1 MKNIAQLLK
10 RFVARTSETPAVT
23 PAALLIPLE
32 PRIVYDASV
41 AAVGASHHHADLA
54 ERAAGRA
61 GISESAAELF
71 RNSAAFRAIAGS
83 HEGEASGS
91 SRSWDRGAQ
100 QRSPQNDTAPKQV
113 VFVEPDVTDYQSL
126 LTGLPPD
133 TRYVVLNPNT
143 DGLQQIAQYLKSH
156 PGVDSIALLSHG
168 SEAQV
173 EVGGTVLDLGDL
185 SAYRAEL
192 GQIGAAMKPGGD
204 FLIYA
209 CDVAEGSDGQA
220 LVQQI
225 ASLSSL
231 NVAASTHL
239 VGPTS
244 LGGSWT
250 LDYDVG
256 TVRAPMV
263 FSTASEQRYGFLLS
277 QTIEDYTSDPGFD
290 SGFTS
295 QFTLDGITYTIVKS
309 GPQGDNNIGVDPTLQ
324 QLPDE
329 GGLGNALQFDQNEPG
344 GAPSGGISSIT
355 ISLADGHALN
365 FSSLDIDVTAGS
377 SPTNGTVSFTASNGI
392 TSPTVIASNGNATS
406 TTVSFSGQS
415 AFQNTRS
422 LTISGSNLLVN
433 LGHLVYTDVPS
444 PVLSASSGTT
454 NYVGGTAAKAVDS
467 AATVT
472 DTSLGTLGNATT
484 GTVTIGSHSSG
495 DTLSFT
501 GSAATGNITATFSNY
516 VLTLTSA
523 NGSATAAQWTNAFDA
538 VNFSSTSTTY
548 GNRSISFVLND
559 GAVNSNTTTKTLDL
573 VNPFPVITVD
583 SGSSAFAT
591 SNDVAH
597 VPSTPVTID
606 SGLTLTDSGSST
618 VQSAT
623 VSIASNYQNTDVLEF
638 TANGTTFGNISGSYS
653 AGVLMLTSAGNSA
666 TIAQWKSA
674 LDSVSYTST
683 AAVPSNATRT
693 ISFSITDANNN
704 VSNTA
709 TRAVT
714 VTDVDQ
720 IPALTIGN
728 GSTNYV
734 GGTAAVAIDTNIG
747 VTDVDSVNQ
756 VSGTVSIS
764 NGFAAGDTL
773 AFTSNNIL
781 YGNITGSYN
790 TNNGTLT
797 LTGSATDQQWANAFH
812 AVTFSAANTTAP
824 GNRTISFVVNDG
836 TFNSAAVTKTVAVT
850 APPVITTDSGSVAF
864 STSNNVASVPST
876 PIVIDSTLGLVDLGS
891 STEGSATVSVTGNY
905 QNTDVLGFTSNAS
918 FGNITGSY
926 NAGVLTLTSAGNS
939 ATIAQWKSALDS
951 VSYTSTAAVPS
962 NATRTISFSITD
974 GNNNVSNTATRLVT
988 VTDVDQIPVLS
999 IGNGTTHYVGGT
1011 TAVAIDTNIG
1021 VSDVDSTHQTSG
1033 TVTIGSGFSSGDSLS
1048 FTSNNILY
1056 GNITGSYNTNN
1067 GTLTLT
1073 GSATDQQWA
1082 NAFNSVTFSSVSTT
1096 FGNRTISFV
1105 VNDGTFNS
1113 AAATKTVDVT
1123 DPSPVITAD
1132 SGSAAFTTS
1141 NNVANVP
1148 STPVTIDSGL
1158 MLTDP
1163 ATSTLQSATVAIT
1176 GNFQTTTDVLNFTS
1190 NANFGNIAGSYNAG
1204 VLTLTSAGN
1213 SATLAQWQAALDS
1226 VTYTSTAVTPNNATR
1241 TVSFGV
1247 TDAFS
1252 NVSNT
1257 ATRHVTVTDVD
1268 QTPIVTTTNGT
1279 TGYVGGAAAVAVDTG
1294 VTVTDG
1300 DNANQASGTVTITT
1314 GFRSGDTL
1322 AFNNTSNAQFGNV
1335 TATYNGIGT
1344 LTLSGTATDQQ
1355 WADAFDAV
1363 TFSAANTT
1371 TPGSRTIS
1379 FVVNDGTINSAIA
1392 TKSVDVVVP
1401 PLVTTDAGSV
1411 AFVAGDNVT
1420 STPVAVDSGI
1430 SVSDASSPTLTAAN
1444 VSITG
1449 NFHTGEDVLTFN
1461 NTSSSIFGNISGS
1474 YDSATGVL
1482 TLTSSGASATLAQW
1496 QAALGAVTYTD
1507 TAITPNTATR
1517 TISFSVVD
1525 ANSNTGNIATRTVT
1539 TADTDQTPIV
1549 TTTGG
1554 ATPYVGGAAAIVVDS
1569 GVTVSDL
1576 DNPAQPLGTVSIGA
1590 GFHTGDTLAFTN
1602 TSATVYGNIT
1612 GSYDTTTG
1620 VMTLTSAGATA
1631 TDAQWANAFDSVQFS
1646 AGSSATPGNRT
1657 LSFVTNDGTEN
1668 SVAATKIVTVI
1679 GPPSVGTDSGSA
1691 VFVAG
1696 DNVASTPVAVDS
1708 GISIFDTG
1716 SSTLA
1721 AANVAIT
1728 GNFHSGEDV
1737 LSFANAGSMMGNIV
1751 GTYDGS
1757 TGVLTLRSSG
1767 ASATLAQWQAA
1778 LSAVTYTDTAITP
1791 NTATRTISINVTDG
1805 NSNTSNVATRTV
1817 TVAASDQT
1825 PIVTSTAGTTDYAGG
1840 TIAIAVD
1847 AGVGV
1852 SDRDNTTQS
1861 SATVSIASG
1870 FNVGDTLSFANTSA
1884 AAYGNIGQSYNAT
1897 TGVLTLTSSGATAT
1911 DAQWQSALDSVTFS
1925 AGSAAVPGNRT
1936 IAFVV
1941 NDGIQN
1947 SAAVTKTVDVI
1958 ALPSVVTDSGSTS
1971 FVAADNTGSTPIV
1984 VDSGIALS
1992 DAGSSVLASATVAI
2006 TVNFRGGED
2015 VLTFANDNSTMGN
2028 VSGSYNAATGVLTL
2042 SSSGATATLAQWQAA
2057 LRSVTY
2063 TDTAV
2068 TPSGATR
2075 TISFTVIDG
2084 NGNPSSAAT
2093 RTVTLQD
2100 TDQTPIIV
2108 TTGGVTGY
2116 EVGPPA
2122 TTIDSGITFSD
2133 RDNTTL
2139 ASATVSI
2146 GVGFHSGDGL
2156 SLAPGGGSG
2165 HGNITATYDAST
2177 GVLTLSS
2184 PGAAATIAQW
2194 QMALESV
2201 QFSAPVTAPAGSRTI
2216 SFAVNDGTDVSV
2228 VATKTVDVANLP
2240 FRPAVMPNPQ
2250 VEQALVGNASAATTE
2265 QNAALIVL
2273 TALDPPTPVTGAA
2286 VVDAFRPPAP
2296 GLSSP
2301 PWLLSSAFDL
2311 QEPADV
2317 YAPIERLDATAQQ
2330 SFSWPL
2336 TSPARGDAGER
2347 VTTDTTLVQ
2356 VDGTPL
2362 PPWMH
2367 YDAATGVLSGTA
2379 PAGASGEFD
2388 IIVTVRH
2395 NSGVTTR
2402 REMLIDFSARGAP
2415 GLHDRTQPHA
2425 HPRHTAQHRGKPSLT
2440 EQFARQRSE
2449 LHVSRS
2455 PAAARPTPV
2464 A

>member
-1 MKNIAQLLK
+1 
-10 RFVARTSETPAVT
+10 
-23 PAALLIPLE
+23 
-32 PRIVYDASV
+32 
-41 AAVGASHHHADLA
+41 
-54 ERAAGRA
+54 
-61 GISESAAELF
+61 
-71 RNSAAFRAIAGS
+71 
-83 HEGEASGS
+83 
-91 SRSWDRGAQ
+91 
-100 QRSPQNDTAPKQV
+100 
-113 VFVEPDVTDYQSL
+113 
-126 LTGLPPD
+126 
-133 TRYVVLNPNT
+133 
-143 DGLQQIAQYLKSH
+143 
-156 PGVDSIALLSHG
+156 
-168 SEAQV
+168 
-173 EVGGTVLDLGDL
+173 
-185 SAYRAEL
+185 
-192 GQIGAAMKPGGD
+192 
-204 FLIYA
+204 
-209 CDVAEGSDGQA
+209 
-220 LVQQI
+220 
-225 ASLSSL
+225 
-231 NVAASTHL
+231 
-239 VGPTS
+239 
-244 LGGSWT
+244 
-250 LDYDVG
+250 
-256 TVRAPMV
+256 
-263 FSTASEQRYGFLLS
+263 
-277 QTIEDYTSDPGFD
+277 
-290 SGFTS
+290 
-295 QFTLDGITYTIVKS
+295 
-309 GPQGDNNIGVDPTLQ
+309 
-324 QLPDE
+324 
-329 GGLGNALQFDQNEPG
+329 
-344 GAPSGGISSIT
+344 
-355 ISLADGHALN
+355 
-365 FSSLDIDVTAGS
+365 VTAGS

-415 AFQNTRS
+415 AFQDTRS

-523 NGSATAAQWTNAFDA
+523 NGSATATQWTNAFDA

-728 GSTNYV
+728 GTTNYV

-756 VSGTVSIS
+756 VSGTVTIS

-797 LTGSATDQQWANAFH
+797 LTGSATDQQWANAFN

-824 GNRTISFVVNDG
+824 GNRTISFVINDG

-876 PIVIDSTLGLVDLGS
+876 PVVIDSTLGLVDL
-891 STEGSATVSVTGNY
+891 STATELSATVAISGNY

-1011 TAVAIDTNIG
+1011 AAVAIDTNIG

-1158 MLTDP
+1158 TLTDP

-1449 NFHTGEDVLTFN
+1449 
-1461 NTSSSIFGNISGS
+1461 
-1474 YDSATGVL
+1474 
-1482 TLTSSGASATLAQW
+1482 Q
-1496 QAALGAVTYTD
+1496 
-1507 TAITPNTATR
+1507 
-1517 TISFSVVD
+1517 
-1525 ANSNTGNIATRTVT
+1525 
-1539 TADTDQTPIV
+1539 
-1549 TTTGG
+1549 
-1554 ATPYVGGAAAIVVDS
+1554 
-1569 GVTVSDL
+1569 
-1576 DNPAQPLGTVSIGA
+1576 
-1590 GFHTGDTLAFTN
+1590 
-1602 TSATVYGNIT
+1602 
-1612 GSYDTTTG
+1612 
-1620 VMTLTSAGATA
+1620 
-1631 TDAQWANAFDSVQFS
+1631 
-1646 AGSSATPGNRT
+1646 
-1657 LSFVTNDGTEN
+1657 
-1668 SVAATKIVTVI
+1668 
-1679 GPPSVGTDSGSA
+1679 
-1691 VFVAG
+1691 
-1696 DNVASTPVAVDS
+1696 
-1708 GISIFDTG
+1708 
-1716 SSTLA
+1716 
-1721 AANVAIT
+1721 
-1728 GNFHSGEDV
+1728 
-1737 LSFANAGSMMGNIV
+1737 
-1751 GTYDGS
+1751 
-1757 TGVLTLRSSG
+1757 
-1767 ASATLAQWQAA
+1767 
-1778 LSAVTYTDTAITP
+1778 
-1791 NTATRTISINVTDG
+1791 
-1805 NSNTSNVATRTV
+1805 
-1817 TVAASDQT
+1817 
-1825 PIVTSTAGTTDYAGG
+1825 
-1840 TIAIAVD
+1840 
-1847 AGVGV
+1847 
-1852 SDRDNTTQS
+1852 
-1861 SATVSIASG
+1861 
-1870 FNVGDTLSFANTSA
+1870 
-1884 AAYGNIGQSYNAT
+1884 
-1897 TGVLTLTSSGATAT
+1897 
-1911 DAQWQSALDSVTFS
+1911 
-1925 AGSAAVPGNRT
+1925 
-1936 IAFVV
+1936 
-1941 NDGIQN
+1941 
-1947 SAAVTKTVDVI
+1947 
-1958 ALPSVVTDSGSTS
+1958 LPHW
-1971 FVAADNTGSTPIV
+1971 
-1984 VDSGIALS
+1984 
-1992 DAGSSVLASATVAI
+1992 
-2006 TVNFRGGED
+2006 R
-2015 VLTFANDNSTMGN
+2015 
-2028 VSGSYNAATGVLTL
+2028 
-2042 SSSGATATLAQWQAA
+2042 
-2057 LRSVTY
+2057 RC
-2063 TDTAV
+2063 
-2068 TPSGATR
+2068 
-2075 TISFTVIDG
+2075 
-2084 NGNPSSAAT
+2084 
-2093 RTVTLQD
+2093 
-2100 TDQTPIIV
+2100 
-2108 TTGGVTGY
+2108 
-2116 EVGPPA
+2116 
-2122 TTIDSGITFSD
+2122 
-2133 RDNTTL
+2133 
-2139 ASATVSI
+2139 
-2146 GVGFHSGDGL
+2146 
-2156 SLAPGGGSG
+2156 
-2165 HGNITATYDAST
+2165 
-2177 GVLTLSS
+2177 
-2184 PGAAATIAQW
+2184 
-2194 QMALESV
+2194 
-2201 QFSAPVTAPAGSRTI
+2201 
-2216 SFAVNDGTDVSV
+2216 
-2228 VATKTVDVANLP
+2228 
-2240 FRPAVMPNPQ
+2240 
-2250 VEQALVGNASAATTE
+2250 
-2265 QNAALIVL
+2265 
-2273 TALDPPTPVTGAA
+2273 
-2286 VVDAFRPPAP
+2286 
-2296 GLSSP
+2296 
-2301 PWLLSSAFDL
+2301 
-2311 QEPADV
+2311 ADV
-2317 YAPIERLDATAQQ
+2317 Q
-2330 SFSWPL
+2330 
-2336 TSPARGDAGER
+2336 
-2347 VTTDTTLVQ
+2347 
-2356 VDGTPL
+2356 
-2362 PPWMH
+2362 
-2367 YDAATGVLSGTA
+2367 
-2379 PAGASGEFD
+2379 
-2388 IIVTVRH
+2388 
-2395 NSGVTTR
+2395 
-2402 REMLIDFSARGAP
+2402 
-2415 GLHDRTQPHA
+2415 
-2425 HPRHTAQHRGKPSLT
+2425 
-2440 EQFARQRSE
+2440 
-2449 LHVSRS
+2449 
-2455 PAAARPTPV
+2455 
-2464 A
+2464 

>member
-1 MKNIAQLLK
+1 
-10 RFVARTSETPAVT
+10 
-23 PAALLIPLE
+23 
-32 PRIVYDASV
+32 
-41 AAVGASHHHADLA
+41 
-54 ERAAGRA
+54 
-61 GISESAAELF
+61 
-71 RNSAAFRAIAGS
+71 
-83 HEGEASGS
+83 
-91 SRSWDRGAQ
+91 
-100 QRSPQNDTAPKQV
+100 
-113 VFVEPDVTDYQSL
+113 
-126 LTGLPPD
+126 
-133 TRYVVLNPNT
+133 
-143 DGLQQIAQYLKSH
+143 
-156 PGVDSIALLSHG
+156 
-168 SEAQV
+168 
-173 EVGGTVLDLGDL
+173 
-185 SAYRAEL
+185 
-192 GQIGAAMKPGGD
+192 
-204 FLIYA
+204 
-209 CDVAEGSDGQA
+209 
-220 LVQQI
+220 
-225 ASLSSL
+225 
-231 NVAASTHL
+231 
-239 VGPTS
+239 
-244 LGGSWT
+244 
-250 LDYDVG
+250 
-256 TVRAPMV
+256 
-263 FSTASEQRYGFLLS
+263 
-277 QTIEDYTSDPGFD
+277 
-290 SGFTS
+290 
-295 QFTLDGITYTIVKS
+295 
-309 GPQGDNNIGVDPTLQ
+309 
-324 QLPDE
+324 
-329 GGLGNALQFDQNEPG
+329 
-344 GAPSGGISSIT
+344 
-355 ISLADGHALN
+355 
-365 FSSLDIDVTAGS
+365 
-377 SPTNGTVSFTASNGI
+377 
-392 TSPTVIASNGNATS
+392 
-406 TTVSFSGQS
+406 
-415 AFQNTRS
+415 
-422 LTISGSNLLVN
+422 
-433 LGHLVYTDVPS
+433 
-444 PVLSASSGTT
+444 
-454 NYVGGTAAKAVDS
+454 
-467 AATVT
+467 
-472 DTSLGTLGNATT
+472 
-484 GTVTIGSHSSG
+484 
-495 DTLSFT
+495 
-501 GSAATGNITATFSNY
+501 
-516 VLTLTSA
+516 
-523 NGSATAAQWTNAFDA
+523 
-538 VNFSSTSTTY
+538 
-548 GNRSISFVLND
+548 
-559 GAVNSNTTTKTLDL
+559 
-573 VNPFPVITVD
+573 
-583 SGSSAFAT
+583 
-591 SNDVAH
+591 
-597 VPSTPVTID
+597 
-606 SGLTLTDSGSST
+606 
-618 VQSAT
+618 
-623 VSIASNYQNTDVLEF
+623 
-638 TANGTTFGNISGSYS
+638 
-653 AGVLMLTSAGNSA
+653 
-666 TIAQWKSA
+666 
-674 LDSVSYTST
+674 
-683 AAVPSNATRT
+683 
-693 ISFSITDANNN
+693 
-704 VSNTA
+704 
-709 TRAVT
+709 
-714 VTDVDQ
+714 
-720 IPALTIGN
+720 
-728 GSTNYV
+728 
-734 GGTAAVAIDTNIG
+734 
-747 VTDVDSVNQ
+747 
-756 VSGTVSIS
+756 
-764 NGFAAGDTL
+764 
-773 AFTSNNIL
+773 
-781 YGNITGSYN
+781 
-790 TNNGTLT
+790 
-797 LTGSATDQQWANAFH
+797 
-812 AVTFSAANTTAP
+812 
-824 GNRTISFVVNDG
+824 
-836 TFNSAAVTKTVAVT
+836 
-850 APPVITTDSGSVAF
+850 
-864 STSNNVASVPST
+864 
-876 PIVIDSTLGLVDLGS
+876 
-891 STEGSATVSVTGNY
+891 
-905 QNTDVLGFTSNAS
+905 
-918 FGNITGSY
+918 
-926 NAGVLTLTSAGNS
+926 
-939 ATIAQWKSALDS
+939 
-951 VSYTSTAAVPS
+951 
-962 NATRTISFSITD
+962 
-974 GNNNVSNTATRLVT
+974 
-988 VTDVDQIPVLS
+988 
-999 IGNGTTHYVGGT
+999 
-1011 TAVAIDTNIG
+1011 
-1021 VSDVDSTHQTSG
+1021 
-1033 TVTIGSGFSSGDSLS
+1033 
-1048 FTSNNILY
+1048 
-1056 GNITGSYNTNN
+1056 
-1067 GTLTLT
+1067 
-1073 GSATDQQWA
+1073 
-1082 NAFNSVTFSSVSTT
+1082 
-1096 FGNRTISFV
+1096 
-1105 VNDGTFNS
+1105 
-1113 AAATKTVDVT
+1113 
-1123 DPSPVITAD
+1123 
-1132 SGSAAFTTS
+1132 
-1141 NNVANVP
+1141 
-1148 STPVTIDSGL
+1148 
-1158 MLTDP
+1158 
-1163 ATSTLQSATVAIT
+1163 
-1176 GNFQTTTDVLNFTS
+1176 
-1190 NANFGNIAGSYNAG
+1190 
-1204 VLTLTSAGN
+1204 
-1213 SATLAQWQAALDS
+1213 
-1226 VTYTSTAVTPNNATR
+1226 VTPNNATR

-1444 VSITG
+1444 VSITD

-1737 LSFANAGSMMGNIV
+1737 LSFANAGSTMGNIV

-2100 TDQTPIIV
+2100 TDQTPIVV

-2122 TTIDSGITFSD
+2122 TTIDSGITVSD

-2146 GVGFHSGDGL
+2146 GVGFHSGDVL

-2336 TSPARGDAGER
+2336 TSPARGDAGEG